1 MVVAVEQ
8 WINDLAFVT
17 YRILSAY
24 ILQNFKRLMSFQQS
38 SMHGHFPT
46 YNTKADYWPL
56 SIKDII
62 STFADQ
68 LNDNCIC

>member
-24 ILQNFKRLMSFQQS
+24 ILQNCKRLMSFQHS

-46 YNTKADYWPL
+46 YNTKADYWPVNKRH
-56 SIKDII
+56 SI

-68 LNDNCIC
+68 LNDNYIC